1 MIEIFVSTSAPSQA
15 EAVSE
20 INLALE
26 SKGYDERVAE
36 SDYISESDQ
45 TDAAFAG
52 ESFYTFAISIDDGI
66 ESVREA
72 FKGTPISVEP
82 VQ

>member
-1 MIEIFVSTSAPSQA
+1 MIEVFISTSAPSQA

-20 INLALE
+20 INIALE
-26 SKGYDERVAE
+26 GKGYDERVAE
-36 SDYISESDQ
+36 SDFISESDD

-52 ESFYTFAISIDDGI
+52 ESLYTFAISIDDGM

-72 FKGTPISVEP
+72 FKGTPISIEP